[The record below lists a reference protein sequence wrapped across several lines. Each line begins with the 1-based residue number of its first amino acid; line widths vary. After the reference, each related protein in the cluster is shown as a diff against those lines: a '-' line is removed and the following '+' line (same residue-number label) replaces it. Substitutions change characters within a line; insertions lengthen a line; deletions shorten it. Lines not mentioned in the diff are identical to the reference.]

1 MAEKETLK
9 DKCARLEKECESWKN
24 DYFSVK
30 RQVNATVEE
39 TDAYKIMRKN
49 FHEACQ
55 RADHYKEMADRY
67 QKQLKAREDQLSECM
82 KKLENL
88 EAQTKHNARNAG
100 RKPKITEEQTEII
113 ITMNAQG
120 VSSRKIAK
128 EVGLSPSTVL
138 RIIRA
143 AENN

>member
-9 DKCARLEKECESWKN
+9 DKCARLERECDSWRT
-24 DYFSVK
+24 DYFNIK
-30 RQVNATVEE
+30 RQVNADIAE
-39 TDAYKIMRKN
+39 TDAYKNLLKQ

-113 ITMNAQG
+113 ITMNTQG